1 MGHAFTLYL
10 EAVMFE
16 NMKLRG
22 RILIGY
28 SIPLLLSV
36 IMAALIY
43 GNVDTLETLED
54 EGIVIHEIYDSAKE
68 LSFMAAKS
76 QRAVRGYLLNPNDVS
91 LKNFTDTKKQAELQ
105 VKALMVTVKCEE
117 GLKILRKMELQI
129 GELYDREQLLISLA
143 KEGKQAKAVEEFIKG
158 KNQEHSLDLERL
170 TREFE
175 KHVES
180 HHLAEIAKKNHEAF
194 DAIKRLLVVGSILS
208 VIAAVVIG
216 ILIAS
221 RISAPIAK
229 TAGDISATSNQ
240 IAATL
245 AQHERTASNQ
255 SAMVSETAT
264 TVEELGASSRI
275 TAQQA
280 ETAAET
286 ARKAGAMTSQG
297 KEVVEQAA
305 TAMDGLKDKVG
316 EIAAQIL
323 RLAEQT
329 TRINSIANLV
339 KDLAGE
345 INMLA
350 LNASVEA
357 VRAGESGKGF
367 AVVAGEVRKLA
378 DQSKKSAEQAS
389 LIVSDIQKAASSTI
403 MITEDGTKRV
413 EVVREHARKV
423 SEIFDSIASSASGVY
438 DNTQQVLL
446 NTRQQMAAVGQVV
459 EAINGINTGARE
471 TAAGISQTKTGV
483 EQLNKAAQSL
493 KKMT

>member
-1 MGHAFTLYL
+1 
-10 EAVMFE
+10 MFQE
-16 NMKLRG
+16 MKLRH

-28 SIPLLLSV
+28 SIPLFFSI
-36 IMAALIY
+36 IMAALVY
-43 GNVDTLETLED
+43 VNVKTLENAAED
-54 EGIVIHEIYDSAKE
+54 RNRVHDLYDDAKE
-68 LSFMAAKS
+68 LTFLESKS
-76 QRAVRGYLLNPNDVS
+76 QRSIRGYLLDPNNISLTNFNNAIEEITQQIQGIKVS
-91 LKNFTDTKKQAELQ
+91 LKDNEGQK
-105 VKALMVTVKCEE
+105 LMDEIIAQFN
-117 GLKILRKMELQI
+117 GSRNR
-129 GELYDREQLLISLA
+129 GSFLISLVKDGDPA
-143 KEGKQAKAVEEFIKG
+143 RAVEEFKKG
-158 KNQEHSLDLERL
+158 DDRKTTLEIQKV

-175 KHVES
+175 KHVQG
-180 HHLAEIAKKNHEAF
+180 HLAEIAKKEAEAF
-194 DAIKRLLVVGSILS
+194 DSIKKLVIAGSILS
-208 VIAAVVIG
+208 VIAAAIIG
-216 ILIAS
+216 IMLAS

-245 AQHERTASNQ
+245 TQHERTASNQ
-255 SAMVSETAT
+255 AAMVSETAT

-286 ARKAGAMTSQG
+286 ARQAGAMTGQG

-305 TAMDGLKDKVG
+305 VAMDGLKEKVG
-316 EIAAQIL
+316 EIAAQIM

-329 TRINSIANLV
+329 TRINSIAALV

-378 DQSKKSAEQAS
+378 EQSKKSAEQAS
-389 LIVSDIQKAASSTI
+389 VIVTDIQKSASSTI

-413 EVVREHARKV
+413 ELVRDHAQKV
-423 SEIFDSIASSASGVY
+423 GELFDSISASANGVY
-438 DNTQQVLL
+438 DNAQQVLL
-446 NTRQQMAAVGQVV
+446 NARQQMAAVGQVV

-471 TAAGISQTKTGV
+471 TAAGIGQTKVGV
-483 EQLNKAAQSL
+483 EQLNKAAESL
-493 KKMT
+493 KTMT

>member
-1 MGHAFTLYL
+1 MLQ
-10 EAVMFE
+10 E
-16 NMKLRG
+16 MKLRG
-22 RILIGY
+22 RILLGY
-28 SIPLLLSV
+28 SIPLLLSIAMV
-36 IMAALIY
+36 MVVY
-43 GNVDTLETLED
+43 VNVKTLEGAMQEEETAHSIYTHVQTL
-54 EGIVIHEIYDSAKE
+54 A
-68 LSFMAAKS
+68 FAQTKS
-76 QRAVRGYLLNPNDVS
+76 QRAVRGYLLMPNEASIKSFSEANDSGDGEIRS
-91 LKNFTDTKKQAELQ
+91 LKELVRDDAKRSILQKITD
-105 VKALMVTVKCEE
+105 M
-117 GLKILRKMELQI
+117 
-129 GELYDREQLLISLA
+129 DRELDGHGQMLVKLA
-143 KEGKQAKAVEEFIKG
+143 DEGKPAAAIEEFKKG
-158 KNQEHSLDLERL
+158 GDFKMSRELESLINEIQKLVKKDLEGTGEKSQGAL
-170 TREFE
+170 T
-175 KHVES
+175 
-180 HHLAEIAKKNHEAF
+180 
-194 DAIKRLLVVGSILS
+194 AIKRVVIIGSTLTVITA
-208 VIAAVVIG
+208 VIAG

-286 ARKAGAMTSQG
+286 ARKAGAMTGQG
-297 KEVVEQAA
+297 KEVVEQAV

-316 EIAAQIL
+316 EIASQIL

-367 AVVAGEVRKLA
+367 AVVAGEVRKPA

-389 LIVSDIQKAASSTI
+389 LIVSDIQKSASSTI

-413 EVVREHARKV
+413 EAVREHARKV
-423 SEIFDSIASSASGVY
+423 GELFDSIATSASGVY
-438 DNTQQVLL
+438 DNAQQVLL
-446 NTRQQMAAVGQVV
+446 NTRQQMTAVGQVV

-471 TAAGISQTKTGV
+471 TAAGIGQTKVGV
-483 EQLNKAAQSL
+483 EQLNKAAEIL
-493 KKMT
+493 KRMT